1 MTTQLIYTVTSPT
14 AMPGTQDFYINISV
28 ENQGM
33 FPVTLKALQVYLPM
47 GVGENDLTFID
58 DTSSITF
65 DPPDGWTQTTQYDRS
80 GANFEVIF
88 EYSGNSGVVIKH
100 GGLPLKFSLNNI
112 TVNDSYG
119 IASCKLDEFTM
130 PLVANSELD
139 FSILKPFTPDE
150 ISFTAN
156 TYTINAGDNVVVT
169 WAGHSGWVY
178 TITYGSVKLPQTT
191 YNNGSVTLP
200 LLFSTDVTLQLT
212 QTGQTPPTPTQI
224 RIEVTPTIS
233 LTGTVQP
240 TLNNLYQLALNWTS
254 LGATSVS
261 GTWVKE
267 PLGLNASQNV
277 ELSYADA
284 KNLSCADYVLT
295 ADGDDTQASF
305 TCAIAPPVINS
316 FAPQLLP
323 SATGYPMIL
332 KWDVSGAFYAEGS
345 WAAPDSTP
353 FNPIDQSAVIDAPY
367 APDDYAITAY
377 VLSDVKTTKTIQL
390 ADFFPAPVIQQ
401 FSYVTDGDTL
411 TITWEVLSPNAP
423 VFSLQGSWQPASS
436 ASLPLT
442 GTLTLNSPF
451 EPIYTLSV
459 RGLVE
464 GQAMTRS
471 FKPVLWQ
478 WSSKIDS
485 QWSIPFGINAPDNQT
500 YFVGYNMS
508 TKPGDSFTGV
518 GYYSTSEG
526 LLSFYST
533 DNNPLSS
540 MVITPNLEYLL
551 ILDSDG
557 DEGNLLIF
565 DVNTFTKFSPQPVNK
580 CGIVFVNVGEN
591 TSPMVV
597 TPDNSFM
604 YVASAGVLM
613 VVDLSSMLYNYLD
626 LSAKA
631 WGKNTGIAITPN
643 GDYVLIVS
651 SNGYVIPVAVASFSQ
666 LAPLSVGQNPC
677 SIAITPN
684 SQYAFVTCSGDDTVS
699 VIDLNSLSVT
709 ATLSVGA
716 NPQSLA
722 ITPDGNYV
730 FVANAGSDTVSVID
744 ANALTVI
751 QTIQV
756 VSGQKSIAMTPD
768 SSFAFV
774 SNNNTVSV
782 ISVDCLFVV
791 QTFTLDE
798 NSMTTA
804 CPLAVSPDGNTL
816 YVASDSYITLFSN
829 GIEAN

>member
-14 AMPGTQDFYINISV
+14 ATPGTQDFYINISV

-65 DPPDGWTQTTQYDRS
+65 DPPDDWTQTTQYDRS

-100 GGLPLKFSLNNI
+100 GVLPLKFSLNNI

-130 PLVANSELD
+130 PLVANSEFD
-139 FSILKPFTPDE
+139 FSIFKPFTPDE

-169 WAGHSGWVY
+169 WAGPSGWVY

-191 YNNGSVTLP
+191 YNNGSVILP

-240 TLNNLYQLALNWTS
+240 TVNNLYQLALNWTS

-267 PLGLNASQNV
+267 PLGLNASQTV
-277 ELSYADA
+277 GLSYADA
-284 KNLSCADYVLT
+284 QNLSCADYVLT

-332 KWDVSGAFYAEGS
+332 KWDVSGAFYVEGS
-345 WAAPDSTP
+345 WAAPDSAP

-367 APDDYAITAY
+367 APDDYTITAY

-411 TITWEVLSPNAP
+411 TITWEVLSLNAP

-471 FKPVLWQ
+471 FKPVLWR
-478 WSSKIDS
+478 WSSTISS
-485 QWSIPFGINAPDNQT
+485 QGGIPFVINAADNQT

-508 TKPGDSFTGV
+508 TAPGDSFTGV
-518 GYYSTSEG
+518 GCYSTSKG
-526 LLSFYST
+526 LLSVFSIDGGQLTSIVTDTALEYLLTLDDYGNLQFYDINT
-533 DNNPLSS
+533 CIETQGIPEPFGSS
-540 MVITPNLEYLL
+540 RLPYTFGGSVISPMVITP
-551 ILDSDG
+551 
-557 DEGNLLIF
+557 
-565 DVNTFTKFSPQPVNK
+565 
-580 CGIVFVNVGEN
+580 
-591 TSPMVV
+591 
-597 TPDNSFM
+597 DNSSM
-604 YVASAGVLM
+604 YVASDSYIV
-613 VVDLSSMLYNYLD
+613 VVDLANYMP
-626 LSAKA
+626 
-631 WGKNTGIAITPN
+631 NTFGTIGVNPTDIAITPN
-643 GDYVLIVS
+643 GDYVLIVFG
-651 SNGYVIPVAVASFSQ
+651 NGYVIPVAVASFSQ
-666 LAPLSVGQNPC
+666 LATLSVGQNPC

-709 ATLSVGA
+709 ATLSVGVK
-716 NPQSLA
+716 PQSLA

-744 ANALTVI
+744 ANALTVV

-756 VSGQKSIAMTPD
+756 GSGQKSIAMTPD
-768 SSFAFV
+768 SSCVFV

-782 ISVDCLFVV
+782 IAVDGLFVV
-791 QTFTLDE
+791 QTFTLGE
-798 NSMTTA
+798 NNMTTA
-804 CPLAVSPDGNTL
+804 CPLALSPDGNTL